1 MTIVHALLLGALAF
15 IGKLDLATGTSMISR
30 PIVLGPLVGLVLGDF
45 EAGVKIGATL
55 ELAFL
60 GQYSVGAYI
69 PPNVIVGGIL
79 GTAFAITTGKGA
91 DIAFTMAFPIAMLMQ
106 IIDNLLFSIVRPMLA
121 KVADRYAEQGN
132 PGGIDRIHFACG
144 LITCT
149 CLFIVTAAG
158 YALGSAHIQAFV
170 DSIPEVITKGLSIAC
185 GILPALG
192 FAMLARMVMS
202 GKVLPFFFL
211 GFAVAAYFGLPIV
224 AIAVLG
230 VLLVVI
236 MMNNYG
242 FASPQVEAAVEVDE
256 DDDF

>member
-30 PIVLGPLVGLVLGDF
+30 PIVLGPLVGLVLGNF

-149 CLFIVTAAG
+149 ALFIVTAAG

-170 DSIPEVITKGLSIAC
+170 DAIPEVITKGLSIAC

-230 VLLVVI
+230 VLLVAI

-242 FASPQVEAAVEVDE
+242 FASPQAEAIVEGE

>member
-30 PIVLGPLVGLVLGDF
+30 PIVLGPLVGLVLGNF

-121 KVADRYAEQGN
+121 KVAD
-132 PGGIDRIHFACG
+132 
-144 LITCT
+144 
-149 CLFIVTAAG
+149 
-158 YALGSAHIQAFV
+158 FV
-170 DSIPEVITKGLSIAC
+170 
-185 GILPALG
+185 
-192 FAMLARMVMS
+192 
-202 GKVLPFFFL
+202 FF
-211 GFAVAAYFGLPIV
+211 
-224 AIAVLG
+224 
-230 VLLVVI
+230 
-236 MMNNYG
+236 
-242 FASPQVEAAVEVDE
+242 
-256 DDDF
+256 